1 MPEDQRSCPIC
12 WSRFTPT
19 GRQIYCTD
27 RCRKTAYQRRQRHT
41 VDAGAIADAAVSR
54 PPIEERACPHC
65 GDTISVITLITTPQ
79 AARPR
84 PRPVPDPG
92 APAALTALPAPPP
105 TTLPAQQIR
114 RERLDMPDAIE
125 LAETLAFLRR
135 WINGRDHELLAQSL
149 TRFIGVAGEHLTG
162 LQADLARFA
171 FLLADHEDEDGDG
184 DGDGEQLFTD
194 KPQCLITGP
203 HCDPTTFWDDRG
215 QPAPWPDDI
224 DEWRP
229 VTSETNDS
237 QPGEQPF

>member
-41 VDAGAIADAAVSR
+41 VDAGATADAAVSR

-125 LAETLAFLRR
+125 LAETLTFLRR
-135 WINGRDHELLAQSL
+135 WINGRDHDLLAQSL
-149 TRFIGVAGEHLTG
+149 TRFIGVAGEHLSD
-162 LQADLARFA
+162 LQADHDGDDDDDKDGDGAG
-171 FLLADHEDEDGDG
+171 DGDG
-184 DGDGEQLFTD
+184 DGDGRRATA
-194 KPQCLITGP
+194 TATATANNSS
-203 HCDPTTFWDDRG
+203 PTS
-215 QPAPWPDDI
+215 PN
-224 DEWRP
+224 
-229 VTSETNDS
+229 V
-237 QPGEQPF
+237 

>member
-41 VDAGAIADAAVSR
+41 VDAAATADATVSR

-65 GDTISVITLITTPQ
+65 ANTISVITLITTPQ

-84 PRPVPDPG
+84 PQPVPDPG
-92 APAALTALPAPPP
+92 APAALIALPALPPTALPE
-105 TTLPAQQIR
+105 QQIR
-114 RERLDMPDAIE
+114 GERLDMPDAIE
-125 LAETLAFLRR
+125 LAEILAFLRR
-135 WINGRDHELLAQSL
+135 WINGRDHDLLAQSL
-149 TRFIGVAGEHLTG
+149 TRFIGVAGEHLTD

-215 QPAPWPDDI
+215 KPAPWSDDI